1 MTLKHWIEAQ
11 PKVKYS
17 ELSEYEKMAVAMY
30 SCQTLYEDMP
40 HGQFKSRMN
49 SKWYGTLLRLL
60 SDIGY
65 DTEPIKDIDWNDFSK
80 NADYCRQITLELYH
94 KIINSDHK
102 RELMCDIMI
111 EQIIMDR

>member
-1 MTLKHWIEAQ
+1 MSFKDGVEMQ

-30 SCQTLYEDMP
+30 SCQALYEDMP
-40 HGQFKSRMN
+40 NGQFKSRMN

-60 SDIGY
+60 SEIGY
-65 DTEPIKDIDWNDFSK
+65 DTEPIKDIDWNDFGK

-94 KIINSDHK
+94 KIIDAGHK
-102 RELMCDIMI
+102 RDLMCAVMI
-111 EQIIMDR
+111 EQIIMDE